1 MNDLS
6 GKTALVTGASA
17 GIGEATARALA
28 KEGVRV
34 IMLARRSEKLQALAA
49 EIKESYGTESFCLQ
63 ADIREHRR
71 VPALLEQLPAN
82 WRAIDILVNNAGLAR
97 GLARLYEGDPGD
109 WDEMIDVNIRGL
121 LAVSRVVIPWML
133 ARNKGHVINIG
144 SIAGHEVYPNGA
156 VYCATKFAVRA
167 LSQGMKMDLL
177 GTPIRVT
184 SIDPGL
190 VETEF
195 SIVRF
200 KGDAER
206 AKQPY
211 KGLKPLA
218 AEDIADAII
227 WCASRPEHVN
237 VADMIILPTAQS
249 SAMLA
254 HRNG

>member
-1 MNDLS
+1 MEQLK
-6 GKTALVTGASA
+6 GQTALVTGASA
-17 GIGEATARALA
+17 GIGQATARALA
-28 KEGVRV
+28 AAGVRV
-34 IMLARRSEKLQALAA
+34 ILVARRGERLQSMAA
-49 EIKESYGTESFCLQ
+49 EFNKAFGVETHYVP
-63 ADIREHRR
+63 ADIRDHQ
-71 VPALLEQLPAN
+71 QLSAILGKLPPE
-82 WRAIDILVNNAGLAR
+82 WKAIDILVNNAGLAR
-97 GLARLYEGDPGD
+97 GLARLYEGDPSD
-109 WDEMIDVNIRGL
+109 WDEMIDVNVKGL

-133 ARNKGHVINIG
+133 ARNRGHVINVG

-195 SIVRF
+195 SLVRF
-200 KGDAER
+200 KGDVER

-211 KGLKPLA
+211 KGLKPLT
-218 AEDIADAII
+218 AEDIADAVV
-227 WCASRPEHVN
+227 WCATRPAHVN
-237 VADMIILPTAQS
+237 IADMIILPTAQS

-254 HRNG
+254 HRSQ